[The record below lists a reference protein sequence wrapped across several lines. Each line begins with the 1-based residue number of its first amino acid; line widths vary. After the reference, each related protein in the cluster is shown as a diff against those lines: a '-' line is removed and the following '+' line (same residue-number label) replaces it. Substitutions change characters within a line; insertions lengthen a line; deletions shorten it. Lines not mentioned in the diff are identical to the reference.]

1 MLVKWLERSA
11 GLLLII
17 VGAILYFWKKNLTL
31 ALIFAGVG
39 FTIVVITFIPQKQK
53 SNITL
58 ADFINVFTHF
68 RLALDNNLNVYRA
81 LNITLTTTSGAMSA
95 LLESLINALENDHSV
110 TPFINFSLPFKHPL
124 VSQIMINVFMLVNHG
139 VDPKRLWQFNY
150 LFETLVKE
158 HNDEE
163 IALHESSYER
173 FNISLFI
180 GTGIMIMTLMIS
192 IMGMIGEYIV

>member
-17 VGAILYFWKKNLTL
+17 GGAILYFWKKNLTL

-68 RLALDNNLNVYRA
+68 RVALDNNLNVYRA

-124 VSQIMINVFMLVNHG
+124 VSQIMINVYMLVNH
-139 VDPKRLWQFNY
+139 

>member
-1 MLVKWLERSA
+1 MFIC
-11 GLLLII
+11 LLIT
-17 VGAILYFWKKNLTL
+17 V
-31 ALIFAGVG
+31 LI
-39 FTIVVITFIPQKQK
+39 
-53 SNITL
+53 
-58 ADFINVFTHF
+58 
-68 RLALDNNLNVYRA
+68 
-81 LNITLTTTSGAMSA
+81 
-95 LLESLINALENDHSV
+95 
-110 TPFINFSLPFKHPL
+110 
-124 VSQIMINVFMLVNHG
+124 
-139 VDPKRLWQFNY
+139 PKRLWQFNY

>member
-1 MLVKWLERSA
+1 MLVKWLQRS
-11 GLLLII
+11 GGILLVIM
-17 VGAILYFWKKNLTL
+17 GAIIFLWKKNLTFSMMFL
-31 ALIFAGVG
+31 GSGVLIL
-39 FTIVVITFIPQKQK
+39 IVAFIPEKEK

-58 ADFINVFTHF
+58 AEFINVFTHF
-68 RLALDNNLNVYRA
+68 RVALDNKLNVYRA
-81 LNITLTTTSGAMSA
+81 LNITFATTSGALAS

-110 TPFINFSLPFKHPL
+110 TPFINFALPFKHPL
-124 VSQIMINVFMLVNHG
+124 VTQIMINVYMLVNHG

-173 FNISLFI
+173 FNISLFV
-180 GTGIMIMTLMIS
+180 GTGVMIMTLMIS
-192 IMGMIGEYIV
+192 VMGIIGGYIS